1 MSRAAMLNSSDS
13 REQIYRYVEQLSQER
28 LAVVLDFL
36 SYLVERDSSDA
47 TEELLAI
54 PGLVAELDAAEQEID
69 VDELTDWRVLRGD
82 V

>member
-1 MSRAAMLNSSDS
+1 MLNSSDV

-36 SYLVERDSSDA
+36 AYLVERENSDA
-47 TEELLAI
+47 TAELLAI
-54 PGLVAELDAAEQEID
+54 PGFVVDLDAAEQEAA
-69 VDELTDWRVLRGD
+69 VDELADWRILRSD

>member
-1 MSRAAMLNSSDS
+1 MLKSSDT

-36 SYLVERDSSDA
+36 SYLVERDNSDA

-54 PGLVAELDAAEQEID
+54 PGFIDELDAAEQEANI
-69 VDELTDWRVLRGD
+69 DELTDWQVVHSDRIG
-82 V
+82 

>member
-1 MSRAAMLNSSDS
+1 MLNSSDT

-36 SYLVERDSSDA
+36 AYLVERDNNNA

-54 PGLVAELDAAEQEID
+54 STVQGQNL
-69 VDELTDWRVLRGD
+69 G
-82 V
+82 

>member
-1 MSRAAMLNSSDS
+1 MLNSSDT
-13 REQIYRYVEQLSQER
+13 REQIYRYVDQLSQER

-36 SYLVERDSSDA
+36 SYLVERDNSDA

-54 PGLVAELDAAEQEID
+54 PGFAAELDRAEQEAD
-69 VDELTDWRVLRGD
+69 TEELVDWRVLRSD

>member
-1 MSRAAMLNSSDS
+1 MLNSSDT
-13 REQIYRYVEQLSQER
+13 REQIYRSVEQLSQER

-36 SYLVERDSSDA
+36 SYLVERDNSDA

-54 PGLVAELDAAEQEID
+54 PGFVADLDRAEQEAD
-69 VDELTDWRVLRGD
+69 TEDLVDWRVLRSD

>member
-1 MSRAAMLNSSDS
+1 MLNSSDT

-36 SYLVERDSSDA
+36 SYLVERDNSDA

-54 PGLVAELDAAEQEID
+54 PGFAAELDRAEQEAD
-69 VDELTDWRVLRGD
+69 TEKLVDWRVLRSD

>member
-1 MSRAAMLNSSDS
+1 MLNSSDT

-36 SYLVERDSSDA
+36 SYLVERENSDA
-47 TEELLAI
+47 TAELLAI
-54 PGLVAELDAAEQEID
+54 PGFAPELNAAEQEAE
-69 VDELTDWRVLRGD
+69 VDELVDWRALRSD

>member
-1 MSRAAMLNSSDS
+1 MLNSSDT
-13 REQIYRYVEQLSQER
+13 REQIYRYVDQLSQER

-36 SYLVERDSSDA
+36 AYLVERDDRDA

-54 PGLVAELDAAEQEID
+54 PGFAADLDRAEQEAD
-69 VDELTDWRVLRGD
+69 TEELVDWRVLRSD

>member
-1 MSRAAMLNSSDS
+1 MLNSSDT

-36 SYLVERDSSDA
+36 SYLVERDNSDA

-54 PGLVAELDAAEQEID
+54 PGFATELDRAEQEAD
-69 VDELTDWRVLRGD
+69 AEELVDWRALRSD

>member
-1 MSRAAMLNSSDS
+1 MLNSSDA
-13 REQIYRYVEQLSQER
+13 REQIYRYVDQLSQER

-36 SYLVERDSSDA
+36 SYLVERDNRDA

-54 PGLVAELDAAEQEID
+54 PGFAAELDRAEQEAD
-69 VDELTDWRVLRGD
+69 TKELVDWRVLRSD

>member
-1 MSRAAMLNSSDS
+1 MLNSSDT

-47 TEELLAI
+47 TAELLAI
-54 PGLVAELDAAEQEID
+54 PGFLAELDTAEQEAD
-69 VDELTDWRVLRGD
+69 ADELIDWRVLRND

>member
-1 MSRAAMLNSSDS
+1 MLNSSDA

-36 SYLVERDSSDA
+36 AYLVERDNSDA

-54 PGLVAELDAAEQEID
+54 PGFAADLARAEQEAD
-69 VDELTDWRVLRGD
+69 TEELVDWRALRSD

>member
-1 MSRAAMLNSSDS
+1 MLNSSDT

-36 SYLVERDSSDA
+36 SYLVERENNDA
-47 TEELLAI
+47 TAELLAI
-54 PGLVAELDAAEQEID
+54 PGFVVDLAAAEQEAD
-69 VDELTDWRVLRGD
+69 VDELTDWRVLRSD

>member
-1 MSRAAMLNSSDS
+1 MLNSSNT
-13 REQIYRYVEQLSQER
+13 REQIYRYVDQLSQER

-36 SYLVERDSSDA
+36 AYLVERDNSDA

-54 PGLVAELDAAEQEID
+54 PGFSAELERAEQEAESE
-69 VDELTDWRVLRGD
+69 ELVDWRALRSD

>member
-1 MSRAAMLNSSDS
+1 MLNSSDT
-13 REQIYRYVEQLSQER
+13 REQIYRYVDQLSQER

-36 SYLVERDSSDA
+36 AYLVERDNSDA

-54 PGLVAELDAAEQEID
+54 PGFAAELDRAEQEAD
-69 VDELTDWRVLRGD
+69 TEELVDWRVLRSD

>member
-1 MSRAAMLNSSDS
+1 MLNSSDT

-28 LAVVLDFL
+28 LVVVLDFL

-47 TEELLAI
+47 TAELLAI
-54 PGLVAELDAAEQEID
+54 PGFLAELDAAEQEAD
-69 VDELTDWRVLRGD
+69 ADELTDWRVLRND

>member
-1 MSRAAMLNSSDS
+1 MLKSSDT

-36 SYLVERDSSDA
+36 SYLVERENSDA

-54 PGLVAELDAAEQEID
+54 PGFIDELDIAEQEAD
-69 VDELTDWRVLRGD
+69 AEELVDWRVLRSD

>member
-1 MSRAAMLNSSDS
+1 MLNSSDT

-36 SYLVERDSSDA
+36 AYLVERDNNNA

-54 PGLVAELDAAEQEID
+54 PGFAAELDRAEQESD
-69 VDELTDWRVLRGD
+69 TEELVDWRALRSD

>member
-1 MSRAAMLNSSDS
+1 MLNSSDT

-28 LAVVLDFL
+28 LVVVLDFL

-47 TEELLAI
+47 TAELLAI
-54 PGLVAELDAAEQEID
+54 PGLLAELDAAEQEAD
-69 VDELTDWRVLRGD
+69 ADELTDWRVLRND